1 MRRTLWMSTLALAT
15 LLVTGCSQKNEVTDL
30 FRKDLL
36 YDKALQYTRGAQVV
50 RELETKAAIT
60 ATLLNEVL
68 PDRYRYD
75 DGVYFFVGIVTDMNV
90 KKFKS
95 SYSLKLIAKQ
105 PLDKKLKEAI
115 KAHKKENK
123 ELKERGEKAKTFE
136 GFDPVSIQP
145 VDDTSELYQMMPN
158 VNRWGKYFLV
168 KYPAVKDKKLVL
180 KFSLYPY
187 EPVTLPFVRATPRR

>member
-1 MRRTLWMSTLALAT
+1 MAT
-15 LLVTGCSQKNEVTDL
+15 LLITGCGQKNEVTDL

-60 ATLLNEVL
+60 ATLLNEVF
-68 PDRYRYD
+68 PQRYPYEK
-75 DGVYFFVGIVTDMNV
+75 GVYFFVGIVTDMNV

-95 SYSLKLIAKQ
+95 SYSLKLLASQ
-105 PLDKKLKEAI
+105 PLNPKLAQKVE
-115 KAHKKENK
+115 E
-123 ELKERGEKAKTFE
+123 EEKNGTFK
-136 GFDPVSIQP
+136 GFDPLSIEPQ
-145 VDDTSELYQMMPN
+145 DDTSELYQMMPN